1 MLTEIVSL
9 QKQEQGQGRL
19 LGVKKVVLQELAA
32 AELAA
37 ACWRGHLEGGVE
49 GQGGLQVLV
58 AAAAL
63 LRMLRSRDLGQ
74 MFLQGLAA
82 AVLAAAG

>member
-1 MLTEIVSL
+1 M
-9 QKQEQGQGRL
+9 
-19 LGVKKVVLQELAA
+19 LGVKKVVLQ
-32 AELAA
+32 ELAA